1 LCLAHLLAYQLF
13 ESLNQLIGKPLRSRG
28 CAWKLERALPC
39 PTHMALSLSPQ
50 VATVI
55 FRASPTYIG
64 MIASLLSRPVN
75 KLPDRVRFEG
85 RVLFLTEEPS
95 LIRRQLAGENLRFDP
110 AAPVGSE
117 LHPSLRDN
125 ISTDEITP
133 AYICYYF
140 DETLGEFPYLGLKAG
155 DEFPIER
162 RSVRQ
167 GDFVCSVSGKRRGK
181 GSSREQS
188 PYAELMAGI
197 RLVIAEN
204 IERIYRENCQNLGV
218 LTSTDFSLIE
228 RVRQG
233 EEIPLSVFTDGE
245 GGISRGIIEYGGL
258 FNYNVARLQGKA
270 VVPAVNTPNRPMTI
284 AEKIFARHWVTDAT
298 AGELGVPA
306 VQPGDQG
313 FVRTDIRFS
322 HEYVTP
328 MAAIFFEDLVGRD
341 EPVNDPSSI
350 LFFRDHLTFLDQVM
364 RPEHIEM
371 GLLDVANQ
379 LEAKQRTF
387 AADKGIKLY
396 GELEKRANLHGAL
409 VSQGSEAICH
419 SKILEAHALPGQVII
434 GSDSHTPHAG
444 AVGCI
449 AFGVGTTA
457 IFNSWITRDVRVE
470 VPRSFKVIVRGRKP
484 ANVTAKDFM
493 LEMLRHPYIRNGD
506 AIGQIVEYSGD
517 AVASLS
523 VDERATMTNM
533 AAEVGA
539 FTGIIA
545 PDEQT
550 VDYLVA
556 QRGMSVTEARNTCA
570 GLFSDNDAEYVQVIE
585 IDASALRPMVALPG
599 DPGNG
604 MYVDELEREVVVDIA
619 YAGSC
624 TAGKKED
631 MDMYAS
637 VFREAARVGRQV
649 AVRTFIQCGSR
660 DVYQYCKE
668 RGYDTIFAQ
677 VGATFIEPSCGA
689 CINAGP
695 GVSRTRDEVTIS
707 AINRNF
713 PGRSGPGQLYLASP
727 YTVAA
732 SALAGRIVEWDAG
745 GGRRES
751 AIAGG
756 ETPRDSRPSTPS
768 SASRLPPP
776 ASHAR

>member
-1 LCLAHLLAYQLF
+1 
-13 ESLNQLIGKPLRSRG
+13 
-28 CAWKLERALPC
+28 
-39 PTHMALSLSPQ
+39 M
-50 VATVI
+50 
-55 FRASPTYIG
+55 
-64 MIASLLSRPVN
+64 
-75 KLPDRVRFEG
+75 RFEG
-85 RVLFLTEEPS
+85 RILFLTEDPV
-95 LIRRQLAGENLRFDP
+95 LIQRQLAGEDLDFDP
-110 AAPVGSE
+110 ATPVGS
-117 LHPSLRDN
+117 PSRPKLRDN

-155 DEFPIER
+155 EEFPIVR
-162 RSVRQ
+162 GSVKQ
-167 GDFVCSVSGKRRGK
+167 GRFVASVSGTRRGK

-188 PYAELMAGI
+188 PYAEMMAGI

-218 LTSTDFSLIE
+218 FTSTNLDLI
-228 RVRQG
+228 RRIRSG
-233 EEIPLSVFTDGE
+233 EEIPLSEFTKDE

-258 FNYNVARLQGKA
+258 FNYNVARLQGR
-270 VVPAVNTPNRPMTI
+270 VRVPEITTRPRPMTI
-284 AEKIFARHWVTDAT
+284 AEKIFARHWVVDAA
-298 AGELGVPA
+298 AGRAGVPA

-328 MAAIFFEDLVGRD
+328 MSAIFFEELVGKG
-341 EPVNDPSSI
+341 EPINDPSSVF
-350 LFFRDHLTFLDQVM
+350 FFRDHLTFLDQVM

-379 LEAKQRTF
+379 LEAKQRIF
-387 AADKGIKLY
+387 AQEKGIKLY
-396 GELEKRANLHGAL
+396 GELEKKMNLHGAL
-409 VSQGSEAICH
+409 TSSGSEAICH
-419 SKILEAHALPGQVII
+419 SKILEAHALPGHVII

-444 AVGCI
+444 AVGCV

-457 IFNSWITRDVRVE
+457 IFNSWITKDVRVE
-470 VPRSFKVIVRGRKP
+470 VPKSFRVIVRGQKP
-484 ANVTAKDFM
+484 ENVTAKDFM
-493 LEMLRHPYIRNGD
+493 LEILRHPYIKSGQ
-506 AIGQIVEYSGD
+506 AIGQIIEYAGEAVE
-517 AVASLS
+517 ALS

-545 PDEQT
+545 PDERT
-550 VDYLVA
+550 VEYLVS
-556 QRGMSVTEARNTCA
+556 QRGMSPADARALCE
-570 GLFSDNDAEYVQVIE
+570 GLFSDDGADYVEQIE
-585 IDASALRPMVALPG
+585 IDASSLRPMIALPG

-604 MYVDELEREVVVDIA
+604 LYIDELGHDVKVGIA

-631 MDMYAS
+631 MDMYAR
-637 VFREAARVGRQV
+637 VFREALARGERV
-649 AVRTFIQCGSR
+649 AEGVRCYIQCGSQEVFR
-660 DVYQYCKE
+660 YCQE
-668 RGYDTIFAQ
+668 QGYDEVFRE
-677 VGATFIEPSCGA
+677 VGATFVEPSCGA

-732 SALAGRIVEWDAG
+732 SAVAGRIVAWEAPQAV
-745 GGRRES
+745 E
-751 AIAGG
+751 A
-756 ETPRDSRPSTPS
+756 
-768 SASRLPPP
+768 
-776 ASHAR
+776 

>member
-1 LCLAHLLAYQLF
+1 
-13 ESLNQLIGKPLRSRG
+13 
-28 CAWKLERALPC
+28 
-39 PTHMALSLSPQ
+39 
-50 VATVI
+50 
-55 FRASPTYIG
+55 
-64 MIASLLSRPVN
+64 MIRSLLTREVSRVPS
-75 KLPDRVRFEG
+75 RIRFEG
-85 RVLFLTEEPS
+85 RVLFLAEDPDVV
-95 LIRRQLAGENLRFDP
+95 RRQLDGEDIPYDLD
-110 AAPVGSE
+110 APVGS
-117 LHPSLRDN
+117 PRRPRLRDN

-162 RSVRQ
+162 GAVKR
-167 GDFVCSVSGKRRGK
+167 GGFVCSVSGTRRGK

-218 LTSTDFSLIE
+218 FTSTDFSLIE
-228 RVRQG
+228 RVRRG
-233 EEIPLSVFTDGE
+233 EEIPIEEFTRDE
-245 GGISRGIIEYGGL
+245 GGISRGIIEFGGL
-258 FNYNVARLQGKA
+258 FNYNVARLQGKVA
-270 VVPAVNTPNRPMTI
+270 VPRVTTTPRPMTI
-284 AEKIFARHWVTDAT
+284 AEKIFARHWVLDA
-298 AGELGVPA
+298 AKGALGVPA

-313 FVRTDIRFS
+313 FVSTDIRFS

-328 MAAIFFEDLVGRD
+328 MSAIFFEELVGEH
-341 EPVNDPSSI
+341 EPVNDPESVF
-350 LFFRDHLTFLDQVM
+350 FFRDHLTFLDQVM

-379 LEAKQRTF
+379 LESKQRTF
-387 AADKGIKLY
+387 AERKGIKLY

-409 VSQGSEAICH
+409 VSSGSEAICH

-457 IFNSWITRDVRVE
+457 IFNSWITKDVRVE
-470 VPRSFKVIVRGRKP
+470 VPKSFRVTIRGRKP
-484 ANVTAKDFM
+484 DNVTAKDFM
-493 LEMLRHPYIRNGD
+493 LEILRHPYIRNGD
-506 AIGQIVEYSGD
+506 AIGQIIEYAGD
-517 AVASLS
+517 AVEALS

-539 FTGIIA
+539 FTGIIQ
-545 PDEQT
+545 PDAKVVE
-550 VDYLVA
+550 YLVA
-556 QRGMSVTEARNTCA
+556 QRGMPMAEARTLCE
-570 GLFSDNDAEYVQVIE
+570 GLTSDADAEYVKMIE
-585 IDASALRPMVALPG
+585 LDAASVRPMIALPG

-604 MYVDELEREVVVDIA
+604 LYIEELGSEVRVDIA

-631 MDMYAS
+631 MDMYSRVFSEGLERGERVAS
-637 VFREAARVGRQV
+637 WV
-649 AVRTFIQCGSR
+649 TCYIQCGSQEVFAYCR
-660 DVYQYCKE
+660 D
-668 RGYDTIFAQ
+668 RGYDEIFEA
-677 VGATFIEPSCGA
+677 VGARFIEPSCGA

-732 SALAGRIVEWDAG
+732 SALAGRIVAWTSGRVAG
-745 GGRRES
+745 V
-751 AIAGG
+751 
-756 ETPRDSRPSTPS
+756 
-768 SASRLPPP
+768 
-776 ASHAR
+776 